1 MSQEQ
6 LTAFVQRAQSDAGLL
21 NALSQA
27 NEVETVAAIA
37 RGAGFTVSVA
47 DLWAASDLEPEM
59 LQESATV
66 WLDPHQSLTA
76 FLHQVEV
83 DPWYQEALI
92 QAPDGE
98 TVAAIARAAGYPL
111 TAEELWMASELEPD
125 GLEDLP
131 VIWQDPHGELSAFL
145 AQAQIDGALQAAL
158 SQALDVASVAAI
170 ARDAGYAVASEDIWA
185 ASDLSPDD
193 LESQA
198 WPDDSSA
205 LGTEASPAQRP
216 FSEPV

>member
-1 MSQEQ
+1 MSVEQ
-6 LTAFVQRAQSDAGLL
+6 LSAFVQRAQADTDLL

-27 NEVETVAAIA
+27 SDVEAVAAIA
-37 RGAGFTVSVA
+37 LGAGFTVNAS

-59 LQESATV
+59 LQETAPV

-76 FLHQVEV
+76 FLHQVEL

-131 VIWQDPHGELSAFL
+131 LIWQDPHGELSAFL
-145 AQAQIDGALQAAL
+145 AQAQVDGSLQAAL
-158 SQALDVASVAAI
+158 GQAHDVATVAAI
-170 ARDAGYAVASEDIWA
+170 ARAAGYAVASEDIWA
-185 ASDLSPDD
+185 ASDLNPGD

-198 WPDDSSA
+198 WPDDASA
-205 LGTEASPAQRP
+205 LGTEESPPHRP
-216 FSEPV
+216 FSQPL

>member
-6 LTAFVQRAQSDAGLL
+6 LNAFLQRAQSNGGLL
-21 NALSQA
+21 NALSEA
-27 NEVETVAAIA
+27 KDVETVAAIA
-37 RGAGFTVSVA
+37 RGAGFKVSVS

-59 LQESATV
+59 VQEAPEV
-66 WLDPHQSLTA
+66 WLDPHQPLTA

-111 TAEELWMASELEPD
+111 TAEELWAASELEPD

-145 AQAQIDGALQAAL
+145 TQAQIDPALQAAL
-158 SQALDVASVAAI
+158 TQAHDVATVAAI
-170 ARDAGYAVASEDIWA
+170 ARAAGYAVASEDIWA
-185 ASDLSPDD
+185 ASDLSPGD

-198 WPDDSSA
+198 RPDDSVG
-205 LGTEASPAQRP
+205 LGSEEFPPHRP
-216 FSEPV
+216 FSQPL

>member
-1 MSQEQ
+1 MSVEQ
-6 LTAFVQRAQSDAGLL
+6 LSAFVQRAQADTDLL

-27 NEVETVAAIA
+27 SDVEAVAAIA
-37 RGAGFTVSVA
+37 LGAGFTVNAS

-59 LQESATV
+59 LQEAAPV

-76 FLHQVEV
+76 FLHQVEL

-131 VIWQDPHGELSAFL
+131 LIWQDPHGELSAFL
-145 AQAQIDGALQAAL
+145 AQAQVDSSLQAAL
-158 SQALDVASVAAI
+158 GQAHDVATVAAI
-170 ARDAGYAVASEDIWA
+170 ARAAGYAVASEDIWA
-185 ASDLSPDD
+185 ASDLNPGD

-198 WPDDSSA
+198 WPDDASA
-205 LGTEASPAQRP
+205 LGTEESPPHRP
-216 FSEPV
+216 FSQPL